1 MAAKIETTAHICVH
15 TYDECV
21 DAYSLVTPLIGRH
34 DIVVTARCDSPLVG
48 VLHSTTKRGQRRA
61 LEDWRQQRAEVSA
74 DATERQPEV
83 HALSE
88 QRVET
93 STDAARQVTL
103 QHGQELRDLRQHNA
117 AIT

>member
-1 MAAKIETTAHICVH
+1 MPPYED
-15 TYDECV
+15 TYT
-21 DAYSLVTPLIGRH
+21 LVTPLICCH
-34 DIVVTARCDSPLVG
+34 DVAATARCDSPLVG
-48 VLHSTTKRGQRRA
+48 VVHGATERRKRRA
-61 LEDWRQQRAEVSA
+61 LEDWRQQRAEVGA

-117 AIT
+117 TIT